1 MPYFITDRHPDC
13 SGWAVVKEN
22 GDMIEGGCHRTKTE
36 AIDHMVAA
44 SINEALPPGGEYD
57 GDFRP
62 ANLRDL
68 PDNYRPATSED
79 VPEGRACGNCIF
91 FNEENLDEEGRAF
104 CERWEEYVQG
114 GFYCNAWQGEGEERA
129 EPGELNVGDFV
140 RWDSSGGTAQGRI
153 ERIETDGQINVPD
166 SEFTI
171 NGTEDDP
178 AALIRIYQE
187 TEDEQGD
194 LQWNPTDTLVG
205 HRFSTLTKI
214 DPLRNFR
221 DVERRQVDLSP
232 PAYMRAAARR
242 GLEYRAEG
250 FGGEGLTDQTIREAR
265 AMANGTVTADK
276 WNRIQAWIARHLV
289 DLDAPA
295 ADPDHP
301 DYPSPG
307 VVAHLLWGS
316 GPSKRAAE
324 RALAYAEGV
333 VARLEEENAGRAR
346 GKNVASFEVRVN
358 AVDFDMRDE
367 EDGMRFEGYAAVFN
381 EPSRPLPG
389 GMRGQSFT
397 ERIAPGAF
405 LRSLKSRNDIKLL
418 WDHNTGQPLASTRSG
433 TLKLREDQYGL
444 RVTAQLAN
452 TSTGRDA
459 AELIR
464 TGVIDAMSFGFTIPR
479 NGDEFNADG
488 TERILREVMLHE
500 VSIVSFPAY
509 EQTAGTTTVRGL
521 AKVAQRSGVDV
532 DALADALLKLE
543 NGETMTE
550 DDTRVLTDVLDSIA
564 PEKTEDGEVNS
575 DDHGKAMLE
584 LKKKKLQL
592 LMGL

>member
-1 MPYFITDRHPDC
+1 MARVNAYLYLLRNGKPENANYITDYDLLPEDHPK
-13 SGWAVVKEN
+13 ST
-22 GDMIEGGCHRTKTE
+22 R
-36 AIDHMVAA
+36 AA
-44 SINEALPPGGEYD
+44 GMY
-57 GDFRP
+57 
-62 ANLRDL
+62 
-68 PDNYRPATSED
+68 
-79 VPEGRACGNCIF
+79 
-91 FNEENLDEEGRAF
+91 
-104 CERWEEYVQG
+104 
-114 GFYCNAWQGEGEERA
+114 
-129 EPGELNVGDFV
+129 
-140 RWDSSGGTAQGRI
+140 
-153 ERIETDGQINVPD
+153 
-166 SEFTI
+166 
-171 NGTEDDP
+171 
-178 AALIRIYQE
+178 
-187 TEDEQGD
+187 
-194 LQWNPTDTLVG
+194 
-205 HRFSTLTKI
+205 
-214 DPLRNFR
+214 
-221 DVERRQVDLSP
+221 ERRDVDLSP

-242 GLEYRAEG
+242 GLEFLREG
-250 FGGEGLTDQTIREAR
+250 FGGDGLTDKTIREAR
-265 AMANGTVTADK
+265 AMANGTVTGDK

-295 ADPDHP
+295 ANPDHP

-346 GKNVASFEVRVN
+346 GKDVASFEVRVN
-358 AVDFDMRDE
+358 QMDFDLREE

-381 EPSRPLPG
+381 QPSRPLPG
-389 GMRGQSFT
+389 GMRGQTFT

-418 WDHNTGQPLASTRSG
+418 WDHNSGQPLASTRSG
-433 TLKLREDQYGL
+433 TLKLREDDYGL
-444 RVTAQLAN
+444 RVMAQLPN
-452 TSTGRDA
+452 TTTGRDA

-464 TGVIDAMSFGFTIPR
+464 TQVIDSMSFGFTIPR
-479 NGDEFNADG
+479 DGDEFNTDG

-521 AKVAQRSGVDV
+521 AKVAERTGVDV

-550 DDTRVLTDVLDSIA
+550 DDTRVLSEVLDSFA
-564 PEKTEDGEVNS
+564 PEKTEDGEINAE
-575 DDHGKAMLE
+575 DHGKAMLE

-592 LMGL
+592 LMGI

>member
-22 GDMIEGGCHRTKTE
+22 GDMIEGGCHGTKTE

-44 SINEALPPGGEYD
+44 SINEALPPGGEYE

-91 FNEENLDEEGRAF
+91 FNEENLDEQGRAF

-114 GFYCNAWQGEGEERA
+114 GFYCNAWQGEEEERA

>member
-91 FNEENLDEEGRAF
+91 FNEENLDEQGRAF

-114 GFYCNAWQGEGEERA
+114 GFYCNAWQGEEEERA

>member
-91 FNEENLDEEGRAF
+91 FNEENLDEQGRAF

-114 GFYCNAWQGEGEERA
+114 GFYCNAWQGEEEERA

-324 RALAYAEGV
+324 RALAYAESV